1 VLEAAVPAELEDA
14 TWKGPLHQVAP
25 SRALFSLP
33 GVGRALVEDD
43 RITVDADPRA
53 DPADVAWMLDRP
65 VRELAELRA
74 GRFALRAAAVSIGG
88 NAVALVGHSASGKSA
103 VAATLAQRGH
113 PVLADHRLPVD
124 VGGVPRALAAAPG
137 LDLWPDVV
145 GLLGL
150 DADAGRV
157 VRPALA
163 KRTFAFPAG
172 RAAPLTTIVA
182 LSRQSELESGGGE
195 RSRGGASIGRLH
207 EHTAGA
213 LLLGPLGVRAD
224 HFGWMVAL
232 ATGTRIEDLH
242 TDRHRDGLDVVA
254 DRIEALVA

>member
-33 GVGRALVEDD
+33 GVGRALVEAD

-53 DPADVAWMLDRP
+53 DPADVAWMVDRP
-65 VRELAELRA
+65 ARELAELRA
-74 GRFALRAAAVSIGG
+74 GRFALRAAAVTIGA

-113 PVLADHRLPVD
+113 PVLADHRLRVD
-124 VGGVPRALAAAPG
+124 VAGVPRALPAGSG

-150 DADAGRV
+150 NPETGAV
-157 VRPALA
+157 VRPALT
-163 KRTFAFPAG
+163 KRTFAFPVG
-172 RAAPLTTIVA
+172 RAAPLTTIVV
-182 LSRQSELESGGGE
+182 LIRQSELESGGGE
-195 RSRGGASIGRLH
+195 RRRGGASIGRLH
-207 EHTAGA
+207 EHTVGA
-213 LLLGPLGVRAD
+213 LLLEPLGLEIA

-232 ATGTRIEDLH
+232 ASGARIEDLH
-242 TDRHRDGLDVVA
+242 ADRHRNDLDAVA